1 LAQRQVAIGR
11 LLAGTITGNLLGS
24 AAAGI
29 VADFIHWRGVFLVL
43 GVISLV
49 SLVLS
54 VVGLRGLPEA
64 PRQPLDPRTVI
75 LRYRAIFRIPT
86 ARICYLTVFS
96 EGIFLMG
103 IFAYV
108 AVMLLEAGEPRA
120 SIAGL
125 VIASFAVGGIVY
137 SLSIGTLLRLL
148 GQKRVMI
155 AGGLFM
161 ALGTAALAFAPPWQV
176 QCVVVA
182 IMGLGFYMLHASIQV
197 FVTELA
203 PATRSSAIA
212 FHTFSIFV
220 GQSIGTAAF
229 GYGLALIG
237 TPATLAICAVAI
249 ALTGIIS
256 AQLLTRPR
264 PV

>member
-1 LAQRQVAIGR
+1 M
-11 LLAGTITGNLLGS
+11 
-24 AAAGI
+24 
-29 VADFIHWRGVFLVL
+29 
-43 GVISLV
+43 
-49 SLVLS
+49 
-54 VVGLRGLPEA
+54 
-64 PRQPLDPRTVI
+64 
-75 LRYRAIFRIPT
+75 
-86 ARICYLTVFS
+86 FS
-96 EGIFLMG
+96 EGIFLIG

-161 ALGTAALAFAPPWQV
+161 ALGTVALAFAPSWQV
-176 QCVVVA
+176 QFVVVA
-182 IMGLGFYMLHASIQV
+182 MMGLGFYMLHASIQV
-197 FVTELA
+197 FVTGARASHSRLRNCIPYVLDFRRA
-203 PATRSSAIA
+203 VDR
-212 FHTFSIFV
+212 HR
-220 GQSIGTAAF
+220 AF